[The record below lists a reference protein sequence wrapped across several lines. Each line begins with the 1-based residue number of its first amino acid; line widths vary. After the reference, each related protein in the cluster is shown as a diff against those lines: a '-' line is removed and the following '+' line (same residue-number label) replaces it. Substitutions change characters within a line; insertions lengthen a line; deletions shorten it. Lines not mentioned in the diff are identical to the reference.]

1 MAQDGAPIGVD
12 GVTAISSLL
21 AIAMVRRL
29 LIELQVP
36 EDPVEASPIAP
47 NLSTWVSQPLSD
59 LGGGLTPAEL
69 LATPLGLERLR
80 NRLAKT
86 LAVSRAAARS

>member
-1 MAQDGAPIGVD
+1 
-12 GVTAISSLL
+12 
-21 AIAMVRRL
+21 MVRRL

-36 EDPVEASPIAP
+36 EEPDEASRIAP
-47 NLSTWVSQPLSD
+47 NLSIWVSQPLSD
-59 LGGGLTPAEL
+59 LGGLTPAEL

-86 LAVSRAAARS
+86 LAISRAAARS